1 MPYLCSS
8 KETKNMAQQDIRY
21 GGYATTPND
30 RDCPDG
36 PLATSINL
44 INEDGALKPL
54 IEPVDVFSIP
64 TGYKLLCIHA
74 TAVFRHYIVETD
86 EHGLAWIDVN
96 NTSHVEP
103 IDNYSA
109 TTIHQVTTV
118 GNTLCVLDNNG
129 LNYILW
135 QADINGYTYLGQK
148 PPMVELSFGLSENKM
163 ISYYHDEATDA
174 GIYSRDISDYVENW
188 IVGARNDYMRL
199 SSDNKVIEF
208 KEDKIKEVKDAV
220 WALINKANA
229 KVSKEGHFYAPFF
242 VRYCY
247 RMYDGTM
254 WMHSAPV
261 FMPVTM
267 PYTYPVG
274 VANVQSVNQNGEI
287 TLKPTSTL
295 AYLTFVYFPQNLA
308 LTYKKTGGDIGELR
322 KWGDIIKSI
331 DVFVS
336 LPIIRE
342 NNDESIDYAY
352 SFGNG
357 ASYNLQNGLLKTQDY
372 IGHYQNTSQGVPYG
386 PVGEY
391 HFTNVLCEIPLMS
404 EEKYIERIH
413 SIDSF
418 YKIASFDL
426 EEDTLSTSV
435 FEEIE
440 IDKYLLQTL
449 ATQERMTD
457 DYKSHNTLLPLTDD
471 SGNCVTSL
479 YNNNKRL
486 YVAAPK
492 EKLFNGFKIDTLVPF
507 CTGTGNGSGMTVTGR
522 RVMGI
527 DVIIRTEDGL
537 RKVGYSVPAQL
548 QNNTLDQIL
557 YNCPMFYPD
566 NRAVEMIIHYY
577 RGPQYANPYGTY
589 VLPMEPCPML
599 NGAMTKGGIM
609 TDMNVEFE
617 SVSNLNVSNLTSE
630 VSQAYKLYISDV
642 NNPFIFPSTGI
653 NSVGS
658 GRITGIATVN
668 EPVST
673 GQFGYSDIYIF
684 TTEGLWVAKIGSDG
698 GLTSIQPVKADVCI
712 SPESITQL
720 SGSVLFATARGIM
733 EVVGNQTV
741 CISDILNGDFLIN
754 LSNDLP
760 HAEELH
766 HLLGHSDTSCL
777 NPAPFLEYEQGCRM
791 IYDYTHQR
799 IVVFNP
805 TIEDGERKYTYAYV
819 YSLKSKLWGM
829 MYSDLSYG
837 FNSYPDAMAVDDSN
851 NVVTLSGSE
860 TVFNK
865 QMFITRPMKLGAT
878 DTIKTIRDLIQRG
891 VFDRGDVN
899 TVLYG
904 SRDLINWLL
913 IGSSTYHDLRNLRGT
928 GYKYFRI
935 ASVTS
940 LAKGESLSGVTIEA
954 VPKHTN
960 LLI

>member
-1 MPYLCSS
+1 MPYLCSL
-8 KETKNMAQQDIRY
+8 KVTKNMARQDIRY

-44 INEDGALKPL
+44 INEDGALQPL
-54 IEPVDVFSIP
+54 IEPEDLFTLP
-64 TGYKLLCIHA
+64 AGYKLWCIHA
-74 TAVFRHYIVETD
+74 SAVFKHYIVETD
-86 EHGLAWIDVN
+86 EHELAWIDVN
-96 NTSHVEP
+96 NTSNIEP

-135 QADINGYTYLGQK
+135 QADNNGYIYLGQK
-148 PPMVELSFGLSENKM
+148 PEMIELSFGLS
-163 ISYYHDEATDA
+163 
-174 GIYSRDISDYVENW
+174 
-188 IVGARNDYMRL
+188 
-199 SSDNKVIEF
+199 DNKLADYIGNQYGNSHGDTNYALCYTSQLYAASCAIDNVQ
-208 KEDKIKEVKDAV
+208 KKININNPPDSLLEEL
-220 WALINKANA
+220 WATINKANA
-229 KVSKEGHFYAPFF
+229 FISKQGHFYAPFF
-242 VRYCY
+242 VRYAY
-247 RMYDGTM
+247 RLYDGNTL

-261 FMPVTM
+261 FLPVSMPIGYNVDILQA
-267 PYTYPVG
+267 V
-274 VANVQSVNQNGEI
+274 VDANDDISINYIHPEDP
-287 TLKPTSTL
+287 LDLS
-295 AYLTFVYFPQNLA
+295 YFPQNVA
-308 LTYKKTGGDIGELR
+308 LTCKAISGDIYRLKNE
-322 KWGDIIKSI
+322 WGDIIKSI
-331 DVFVS
+331 DIFVS
-336 LPIIRE
+336 LPMIRE
-342 NNDESIDYAY
+342 KSNEKIRSATLAGWSPNIYTVPDRPKTRHLRDGDLWVQNGEMIANGTSSGAQKRVFIDIPLLSMERYQEKICDVSNFY
-352 SFGNG
+352 KV
-357 ASYNLQNGLLKTQDY
+357 ASYNLANDTIPTTSY
-372 IGHYQNTSQGVPYG
+372 EEVNIG
-386 PVGEY
+386 ED
-391 HFTNVLCEIPLMS
+391 VLT
-404 EEKYIERIH
+404 
-413 SIDSF
+413 
-418 YKIASFDL
+418 A
-426 EEDTLSTSV
+426 
-435 FEEIE
+435 
-440 IDKYLLQTL
+440 L
-449 ATQERMTD
+449 ATQEVMTD
-457 DYKSHNTLLPLTDD
+457 DYKTHNQITPIFNGAECITHLF
-471 SGNCVTSL
+471 
-479 YNNNKRL
+479 NNNKRL
-486 YVAAPK
+486 IVTAPQ
-492 EKLFNGFKIDTLVPF
+492 ERLFDGFPACSLVPYCGDNITIKKIFVRLKTEVGERVVEWSYDTGYLSNRVISF
-507 CTGTGNGSGMTVTGR
+507 CQP
-522 RVMGI
+522 
-527 DVIIRTEDGL
+527 L
-537 RKVGYSVPAQL
+537 
-548 QNNTLDQIL
+548 
-557 YNCPMFYPD
+557 FYPD
-566 NRAVEMIIHYY
+566 NRAFEIDVYFTYINELQQVAYGKYVRTM
-577 RGPQYANPYGTY
+577 NP
-589 VLPMEPCPML
+589 CAML
-599 NGAMTKGGIM
+599 NGSFT
-609 TDMNVEFE
+609 NVGDYVTI
-617 SVSNLNVSNLTSE
+617 SYPSQWGTLPTTSYL
-630 VSQAYKLYISDV
+630 VPYPYKLYSSDV

-658 GRITGIATVN
+658 GSITGIATVN
-668 EPVST
+668 EPVSI

-684 TTEGLWVAKIGSDG
+684 TTDGLWVAKIGSDG

-741 CISDILNGDFLIN
+741 CISDILNGDLLIN

-777 NPAPFLEYEQGCRM
+777 NPAPFLEYVQGCRM

-837 FNSYPDAMAVDDSN
+837 FNSYPDAMAVVAGDEVN

-904 SRDLINWLL
+904 SRDLFNWHL

-940 LAKGESLSGVTIEA
+940 LAKGNSLSGVTIEA

>member
-1 MPYLCSS
+1 MPYLCSP
-8 KETKNMAQQDIRY
+8 KVTKNMAQQDIRY

-44 INEDGALKPL
+44 INEDGALQPL
-54 IEPVDVFSIP
+54 IEPEDVFTLP
-64 TGYKLLCIHA
+64 AGYKLWCIHA
-74 TAVFRHYIVETD
+74 TAVFKHYIVETD
-86 EHGLAWIDVN
+86 EHELAWIDEN
-96 NTSHVEP
+96 NTSNVEP

-118 GNTLCVLDNNG
+118 GNTLCLLDNDG
-129 LNYILW
+129 LHYILW

-148 PPMVELSFGLSENKM
+148 PPMLELSFGLSANNYTDIIGLNHTEHYAEDSYHGYSM
-163 ISYYHDEATDA
+163 GDLYTYCGSEEGIISQRIIKFKDDKSVFINNC
-174 GIYSRDISDYVENW
+174 IYS
-188 IVGARNDYMRL
+188 
-199 SSDNKVIEF
+199 
-208 KEDKIKEVKDAV
+208 
-220 WALINKANA
+220 LINKTN
-229 KVSKEGHFYAPFF
+229 KKISQLGHFYAPFF

-247 RMYDGTM
+247 RLFDGSM

-261 FMPVTM
+261 FMPVGM
-267 PYTYPVG
+267 PYTYMFGVYADGSTTSNYKAYFRYSFHNVG
-274 VANVQSVNQNGEI
+274 LICKLLNPTDFN
-287 TLKPTSTL
+287 TLKNNWS
-295 AYLTFVYFPQNLA
+295 
-308 LTYKKTGGDIGELR
+308 
-322 KWGDIIKSI
+322 DIIKSVDI
-331 DVFVS
+331 FVS
-336 LPIIRE
+336 LPITNTTGE
-342 NNDESIDYAY
+342 EKLEKAYLTDEVIDFTQY
-352 SFGNG
+352 SVGYGHIDDYTVTGKLVKYKHLTSNWCVDFHRLSDECYRDKIHSVDNFYKV
-357 ASYNLQNGLLKTQDY
+357 ASY
-372 IGHYQNTSQGVPYG
+372 
-386 PVGEY
+386 
-391 HFTNVLCEIPLMS
+391 
-404 EEKYIERIH
+404 
-413 SIDSF
+413 
-418 YKIASFDL
+418 DL
-426 EEDTLSTSV
+426 EDDTLPTSDYDEV
-435 FEEIE
+435 K
-440 IDKYLLQTL
+440 IDKTVLPVL

-522 RVMGI
+522 RVRGI

-537 RKVGYSVPAQL
+537 RKVGYSVPAPL

-577 RGPQYANPYGTY
+577 RGPQYANPYGKY

-684 TTEGLWVAKIGSDG
+684 TTDGLWVAKIGSDG

-741 CISDILNGDFLIN
+741 CISDILSGDLPVN
-754 LSNDLP
+754 LSNSLP

-766 HLLGHSDTSCL
+766 QLLGHSDTSCL
-777 NPAPFLEYEQGCRM
+777 NPAPFLEYVQGCRM

-904 SRDLINWLL
+904 SRDLINWHL

-940 LAKGESLSGVTIEA
+940 LAKGESMSGVTLEA

>member
-1 MPYLCSS
+1 MPYLCSP
-8 KETKNMAQQDIRY
+8 KVTKNMAQQDIRY

-44 INEDGALKPL
+44 INEDGALQPL
-54 IEPVDVFSIP
+54 IEPEDLFTLP
-64 TGYKLLCIHA
+64 AGYKLWCIHA
-74 TAVFRHYIVETD
+74 TAVFKHYIVETD
-86 EHGLAWIDVN
+86 EHELAWIDVN
-96 NTSHVEP
+96 NTSHIEP

-135 QADINGYTYLGQK
+135 QADINRYTYLGQK
-148 PPMVELSFGLSENKM
+148 PPMLELSFGLSETKMAKYPMNEGENPNMDEYNSSWMEYGTIGEIFNDRNNVTHQKYFKNDAEIRKGITEAIWGLVNKTR
-163 ISYYHDEATDA
+163 A
-174 GIYSRDISDYVENW
+174 
-188 IVGARNDYMRL
+188 
-199 SSDNKVIEF
+199 VIQ
-208 KEDKIKEVKDAV
+208 KD
-220 WALINKANA
+220 
-229 KVSKEGHFYAPFF
+229 GHFYAPFF

-261 FMPVTM
+261 FMPVSMANDNFVTVVNAHTFHDNLDRIAIYNSSM
-267 PYTYPVG
+267 TNMVNVTPPPNGGTSFIHLYNKVLFRYEPNN
-274 VANVQSVNQNGEI
+274 VA
-287 TLKPTSTL
+287 
-295 AYLTFVYFPQNLA
+295 LTFKIQNATSL
-308 LTYKKTGGDIGELR
+308 YELKDR
-322 KWGDIIKSI
+322 WNDIIKSVDI
-331 DVFVS
+331 FVS
-336 LPIIRE
+336 LPLIRE
-342 NNDESIDYAY
+342 DNSEVIKSISAKTSPYILRGGNLT
-352 SFGNG
+352 SFSTWQWSDSVFSYVQNVGCDIPLISEENYLDKIHSVDNFYKV
-357 ASYNLQNGLLKTQDY
+357 ASY
-372 IGHYQNTSQGVPYG
+372 
-386 PVGEY
+386 
-391 HFTNVLCEIPLMS
+391 
-404 EEKYIERIH
+404 
-413 SIDSF
+413 
-418 YKIASFDL
+418 DL
-426 EEDTLSTSV
+426 EDDTLLTSDYDEV
-435 FEEIE
+435 K
-440 IDKYLLQTL
+440 IDKTVLPVL

-492 EKLFNGFKIDTLVPF
+492 DKLFEGFNISTLVPY
-507 CTGTGNGSGMTVTGR
+507 CTSSIQYNVSDIIVKLNTEEGTKTVHINSWNDYR
-522 RVMGI
+522 FHLSANSSM
-527 DVIIRTEDGL
+527 IIC
-537 RKVGYSVPAQL
+537 
-548 QNNTLDQIL
+548 
-557 YNCPMFYPD
+557 CPLFYPD
-566 NRAVEMIIHYY
+566 SRAVEMRVVTVLNNVHFRTFI
-577 RGPQYANPYGTY
+577 
-589 VLPMEPCPML
+589 LPMKSLPML
-599 NGAMTKGGIM
+599 NGAMTKGGLFINGSA
-609 TDMNVEFE
+609 TFTTEGSLPVVNDTINY
-617 SVSNLNVSNLTSE
+617 ST
-630 VSQAYKLYISDV
+630 KLYISDV

-684 TTEGLWVAKIGSDG
+684 TTDGLWVAKIGSDG

-741 CISDILNGDFLIN
+741 CISDILNGYLRV
-754 LSNDLP
+754 SPHTLP

-766 HLLGHSDTSCL
+766 QLLGHSDTSCL
-777 NPAPFLEYEQGCRM
+777 NPAPFLEYVQGCRM

-829 MYSDLSYG
+829 MYNNLSYG

-860 TVFNK
+860 TVFEK
-865 QMFITRPMKLGAT
+865 QMLITRPMKLGAT
-878 DTIKTIRDLIQRG
+878 DTLKTIRDLIQRG
-891 VFDRGDVN
+891 VFNRGDVN

-904 SRDLINWLL
+904 SRDLINWHL
-913 IGSSTYHDLRNLRGT
+913 IGSSTYHYLRNLRGT

-940 LAKGESLSGVTIEA
+940 LAKGESMSGVTLEA